1 MIIEVKNENEMKLFG
16 ITVGSLLLGGEIIE
30 LIGDVG
36 SGKTTFVKGIGIGLG
51 VSDNIQSPSFTI
63 NRVYNGRDSIL
74 LSHYDFYRLETAG
87 IMADGLRETIYDP
100 KIVMIVEWA
109 EVVGGILP
117 NDRLSIKINVLT
129 EVSRQLDINSN
140 GDKSQ
145 ELMEKIRR

>member
-36 SGKTTFVKGIGIGLG
+36 SGKTTFVKGLGIGLG